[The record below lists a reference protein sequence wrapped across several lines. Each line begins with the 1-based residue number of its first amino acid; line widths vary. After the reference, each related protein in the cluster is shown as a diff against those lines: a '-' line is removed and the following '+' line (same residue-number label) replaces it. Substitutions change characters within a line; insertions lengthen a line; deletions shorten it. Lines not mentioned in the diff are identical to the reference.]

1 MLEIAIIALLIL
13 LNGVFALSELA
24 VVSARR
30 ARLQAL
36 AAGGRRGAR
45 RALELAANPGRFLST
60 VQIGITLIGI
70 LAGAYS
76 GATIGA
82 NFGEWLESHGLSA
95 RVAEPLGFGVVVAV
109 ITYLSLI
116 IGELVPKRLALRNAE
131 AIACAVAP
139 AMTLMSRAA
148 APLVFLLDA
157 STRAVLKI
165 FGSTAGSG
173 TRVTEE
179 EIKSLIAE
187 AESTG
192 VLEADEQRLMV
203 GVLRLGDRSVKGV
216 MTPRTEVSW
225 IDITADEAAARKVLT
240 ETPHSLLPVGEG
252 SADAMIG
259 VVQARDM
266 LASILLG
273 RPLDI
278 KPLVRAPLI
287 VPDTMDALDLMTK
300 LRDAE
305 VKMALVL
312 DEYGHFEGLVTPADL
327 LETIAGFNAGEDV
340 SEAKFVARDDGS
352 WLISGWMAVD
362 EMADLLGIT
371 LPEHRDY
378 QTVAGFVLQHMQ
390 RLPKLGETTLA
401 SGWEFEVID
410 LDGRRID
417 KVLAR
422 RLPATSRA
430 RAA

>member
-30 ARLQAL
+30 ARLQVL
-36 AAGGRRGAR
+36 AAAGRRGAK
-45 RALELAANPGRFLST
+45 RALALAANPGRFLST

-76 GATIGA
+76 GTTLGA
-82 NFGEWLESHGLSA
+82 AFAEWLERQDLSE
-95 RVAEPLGFGVVVAV
+95 RVAEPLGFGLVVAL

-139 AMTLMSRAA
+139 AMTLMSRLA
-148 APLVFLLDA
+148 APVVSLLDL
-157 STRAVLKI
+157 STGMILKLL
-165 FGSTAGSG
+165 GRTAAPESK
-173 TRVTEE
+173 VTEE

-187 AESTG
+187 AESSG
-192 VLEADEQRLMV
+192 VLEADEQRLME

-216 MTPRTEVSW
+216 MTPRTEVRW
-225 IDITADEAAARKVLT
+225 IDVTADEAAIHKVLT
-240 ETPHSLLPVGEG
+240 DTPHSLLPVGEG
-252 SADAMIG
+252 SVDATIG
-259 VVQARDM
+259 VVQAREL
-266 LASILLG
+266 LASVLLG

-278 KPLVRAPLI
+278 TALVRAAPI
-287 VPDTMDALDLMTK
+287 VPDTMDALDVMTR
-300 LRDAE
+300 LSDAE
-305 VKMALVL
+305 VKVALVH

-327 LETIAGFNAGEDV
+327 LETIAGFSSDEDV
-340 SEAKFVARDDGS
+340 TEPKFASREDGS
-352 WLISGWMAVD
+352 WLLSGWMAAD
-362 EMADLLGIT
+362 EMGDLLGIT
-371 LPEHRDY
+371 LPEHREY
-378 QTVAGFVLQHMQ
+378 QTVAGFVLQHLQ

-422 RLPATSRA
+422 RLPPTARA
-430 RAA
+430 RTA